1 MIRIMLRPSA
11 RSPLRLLAGSS
22 LMLAL
27 AVPAP
32 AVAATAT
39 TAVPGATT
47 IPVPASAKV
56 QPGAAGVAAA
66 PSNGAAPTTTT
77 APSTTYAPSA
87 GATPLPGTA
96 TTGTSANQ
104 LRSATGTP
112 QARAHRGGGLS
123 TAAIALAAFAG
134 LLALACAAWGVAR
147 LLAYEPHWA
156 RSARHAVA
164 EAGFRTSSTWAE
176 FTDWIRL
183 GH

>member
-1 MIRIMLRPSA
+1 MIRIMLWPSA

-56 QPGAAGVAAA
+56 QPGAAGGAAA
-66 PSNGAAPTTTT
+66 PSGA
-77 APSTTYAPSA
+77 APSTTYVPLA
-87 GATPLPGTA
+87 GATPLPGA
-96 TTGTSANQ
+96 GTTGSSASQ
-104 LRSATGTP
+104 LRSATGTS

>member
-27 AVPAP
+27 AVPGP

-56 QPGAAGVAAA
+56 QPGAAGGAAA
-66 PSNGAAPTTTT
+66 PSGA
-77 APSTTYAPSA
+77 APSTTYVPSA
-87 GATPLPGTA
+87 GATPLPGA
-96 TTGTSANQ
+96 GTTGTTGSSANQ